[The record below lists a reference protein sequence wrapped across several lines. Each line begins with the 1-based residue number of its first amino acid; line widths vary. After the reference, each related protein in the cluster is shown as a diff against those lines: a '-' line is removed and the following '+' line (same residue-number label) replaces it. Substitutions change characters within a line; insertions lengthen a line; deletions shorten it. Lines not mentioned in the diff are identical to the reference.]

1 MDKENIKLLWEENK
15 GGAGKGASAMKNS
28 QAASESEAANFPCV
42 LCGKSFGQKHSLAR
56 HLKSHKSGDGHSCF
70 KCKKIKNFIVRLLIM
85 YRVLRND

>member
-15 GGAGKGASAMKNS
+15 GGAEKGVSAMKNS
-28 QAASESEAANFPCV
+28 QAAEGEEASFPCA

-70 KCKKIKNFIVRLLIM
+70 KCKKTFAAVRDLKKHMTKIVLG
-85 YRVLRND
+85 